1 MKNKKILGSLIIIMI
16 IATYF
21 PVSSSLMAADTRI
34 PYVHI
39 SAPTPATVEAGGCVS
54 YTITADRATTLNVK
68 TSDIGIAGAGVT
80 LEKSVSGSGGMITVT
95 LSNIQG
101 PVDKLVSIALKAGV
115 AKNEYGESLM
125 TAKSAAFKIIAAPTP
140 VPTPT
145 PTPTPAPTPKPAP
158 TPSTPVVKKPSVV
171 NSNSYTN
178 TTSISNVVDNA
189 VQNPTPV
196 TSTTVENIDETDTT
210 KPIITIEAPTPNSI
224 KVGETVE
231 YVVNYSDNK
240 AIQNIS
246 LSKDNIKLYGFTAEV
261 NIIDSGANKKIVRLV
276 NVKGALGTQK
286 YISINSGTVTDVGG
300 NKDDGIAKSEMFKI
314 INDKMAENLPED
326 WIENPNTGK

>member
-1 MKNKKILGSLIIIMI
+1 MKNKKIIGSLIIIMI

-21 PVSSSLMAADTRI
+21 PVSSAVMAADTRI

-54 YTITADRATTLNVK
+54 YTITADRATSLNVT
-68 TSDIGIAGAGVT
+68 TSDIGVAGAGVT

-101 PVDKLVSIALKAGV
+101 PVDKTVSIALKAGV
-115 AKNEYGESLM
+115 AKNEYGSSLM
-125 TAKSAAFKIIAAPTP
+125 TAKSAAFKIIAAPVVKPVEPTP
-140 VPTPT
+140 V
-145 PTPTPAPTPKPAP
+145 PTPTPAPTPK
-158 TPSTPVVKKPSVV
+158 PSTPVVKKPSVV

-178 TTSISNVVDNA
+178 TTSITSVVDNA
-189 VQNPTPV
+189 AQTPTPV
-196 TSTTVENIDETDTT
+196 TTPVVTPVDNTDTT
-210 KPIITIEAPTPNSI
+210 KPIITVEAPTPNSV

-240 AIQNIS
+240 GIKNIS
-246 LSKDNIKLYGFTAEV
+246 LSKDNIKLYGFTAEI
-261 NIIDSGANKKIVRLV
+261 NIVDSGANKKIIRLV

-286 YISINSGTVTDVGG
+286 YISINAGTVSDSGD
-300 NKDDGIAKSEMFKI
+300 NKDDGITKSEMFKI
-314 INDKMAENLPED
+314 INDKMAENLPDD
-326 WIENPNTGK
+326 WVENPNTGK